1 LKLKR
6 HNIWPL
12 ALVLVIFAAS
22 SHSSLAT
29 PVTGFSYDKLTH
41 FLVFGLLATSV
52 LRIPYFLNKRWRGIL
67 LTILIVSSYG
77 VIDEFRQMFTDGRS
91 VEFKDWVAD
100 TSGAI
105 LASILY
111 LKWNWYRQILEK
123 HFLSKTESTLARS

>member
-1 LKLKR
+1 MKLKR

-12 ALVLVIFAAS
+12 ALVLVIFAGS
-22 SHSSLAT
+22 SQSSLAT
-29 PVTGFSYDKLTH
+29 PDPGFSYDKLAH
-41 FLVFGLLATSV
+41 FLVFGLLATSI
-52 LRIPYFLNKRWRGIL
+52 LRIPYFLGKHWRGIL

-77 VIDEFRQMFTDGRS
+77 VMDEFRQMFTDGRS

-100 TSGAI
+100 TGGAI

-123 HFLSKTESTLARS
+123 HFLSKRDSTFASS

>member
-1 LKLKR
+1 M
-6 HNIWPL
+6 
-12 ALVLVIFAAS
+12 IFAAS

-123 HFLSKTESTLARS
+123 HFLSKRESTLARS